1 MGLYFCG
8 IPPSNQL
15 EKYYKME
22 VEEVW
27 TPLPELEMK
36 LFFFSGLFFLR
47 LCTPINGFHEVFI
60 YQLVSSMNWLI

>member
-36 LFFFSGLFFLR
+36 LFFFLVYFFSDSVHPSTVFMKYLF
-47 LCTPINGFHEVFI
+47 TN
-60 YQLVSSMNWLI
+60 